1 MHLNV
6 DFSHLEEAVRRMGAT
21 AVPVDLDIDVRRGI
35 DPIDPIDIILE
46 VGIEIDLPDIEI
58 HPTGVLIHQGRQVVL
73 YIQDQWKNIRDV
85 LADGIRG
92 NKVHIADCSTLE
104 EMRRRGRYERY
115 VATNNVSGDFYVTGQ
130 DEYGGQVEG
139 TAKLRV
145 CKNCLR
151 RLDYKHYTR
160 NRNQVFQEFE
170 WGEFFDSYR
179 PHFARMPTRQA
190 GVPDGVYTPD
200 WKRASRQYREALKF
214 RCENC
219 GVDLTKHPRL
229 LHVHHI
235 NGVKTDDDRSNL
247 KALCADCH
255 GKQPG
260 HEHMRVSNKDANL
273 IADLRRRQN
282 L

>member
-1 MHLNV
+1 MRLNV
-6 DFSHLEEAVRRMGAT
+6 DFSLLEEAVRRMGGT
-21 AVPVDLDIDVRRGI
+21 AVPVDLEIDVRRGI
-35 DPIDPIDIILE
+35 DPIDPIDIILKNGFE
-46 VGIEIDLPDIEI
+46 IELSRIES
-58 HPTGVLIHQGRQVVL
+58 HPSGMLSYQGRQVVL

-85 LADGIRG
+85 LADGIKG
-92 NKVHIADCSTLE
+92 KKVHVADCDTLE

-130 DEYGGQVEG
+130 DEYGGRVEG
-139 TAKLRV
+139 AAKLRV

-151 RLDYKHYTR
+151 RLDYKNYTG
-160 NRNQVFQEFE
+160 NRNQVFREFE
-170 WGEFFDSYR
+170 WGEFFDSCR
-179 PHFARMPTRQA
+179 PHFARMPTRRA
-190 GVPDGVYTPD
+190 GVPDGAYTPD
-200 WKRASRQYREALKF
+200 WKRASRRYREALKF

-219 GVDLTKHPRL
+219 GVDLTKHPQL

-247 KALCADCH
+247 KALCAVCH
-255 GKQPG
+255 SKQPG